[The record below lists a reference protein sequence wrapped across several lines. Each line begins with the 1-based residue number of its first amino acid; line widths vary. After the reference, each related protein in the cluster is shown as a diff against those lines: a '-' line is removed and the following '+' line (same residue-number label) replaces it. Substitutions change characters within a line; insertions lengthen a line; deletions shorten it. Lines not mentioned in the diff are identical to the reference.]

1 MHTTPS
7 PPMPPC
13 PLQTHPADVTV
24 ELEDI
29 VDAVNVSRTV
39 RNPWGTI
46 LRRRYRPQLV
56 ISIMIPIFQQWVGIN
71 AIIFYAPRKLYGSTA
86 GLCWSGAALP
96 CPLPCPA
103 LPPTPPAPCPAPAS
117 HPAPACLAGCQP

>member
-1 MHTTPS
+1 VLSHLPCFCSATP
-7 PPMPPC
+7 
-13 PLQTHPADVTV
+13 DVTV

-71 AIIFYAPRKLYGSTA
+71 AIIFYAPRELGCGRWCA
-86 GLCWSGAALP
+86 CCWKCS
-96 CPLPCPA
+96 
-103 LPPTPPAPCPAPAS
+103 S
-117 HPAPACLAGCQP
+117 QLANL